1 VKETPPK
8 PGGPTPPKPGAGAPA
23 SKQDLKDLITGKPS
37 AQATP
42 SAPGAPVAVP
52 ADIAKY
58 LKSTALIES
67 GGNANARAGTSSAG
81 GMFQFIDKTWET
93 TVKQM
98 GKNYSAQDKFDP
110 AKATEV
116 MAFFTSKQK
125 SQLEQGTGKE
135 ATNVDLYM
143 AHFLGAG
150 GATKFINAM
159 AKNPAMSA
167 AAMDPAA
174 ASANKNIYY
183 DQGRE
188 RSLQEVYN
196 LMGQKMAKAETA
208 VETGKWGG
216 KDIPATV
223 AAITAQMQGTAGK
236 TVPAGPTGGFQPQLA
251 NATPATTLP
260 PAQQAQANNNQTST
274 EVDMMA
280 IQKMQAEAL
289 NAIART
295 NQQQLAEQKKT
306 NKQLM

>member
-1 VKETPPK
+1 
-8 PGGPTPPKPGAGAPA
+8 
-23 SKQDLKDLITGKPS
+23 
-37 AQATP
+37 
-42 SAPGAPVAVP
+42 
-52 ADIAKY
+52 
-58 LKSTALIES
+58 
-67 GGNANARAGTSSAG
+67 
-81 GMFQFIDKTWET
+81 MFQFLDKTWET

-125 SQLEQGTGKE
+125 AQVEQGTGKE

-174 ASANKNIYY
+174 ASANKSIYY

-223 AAITAQMQGTAGK
+223 AAITSQMQGTMGK

-260 PAQQAQANNNQTST
+260 PAQQAQANNQAKT
-274 EVDMMA
+274 EDDKLATGFMA
-280 IQKMQAEAL
+280 LQANLEV
-289 NAIART
+289 IAR
-295 NQQQLAEQKKT
+295 NSQRQLAVQE
-306 NKQLM
+306 KQLKQTT